1 MPERAVSRGHWEHY
15 AHDADVGVRGHGNSK
30 AEAFR
35 QAALA
40 MMALVVEAETVQ
52 PRIKVP
58 ISCQAPD
65 DVVLLI
71 DWLNAVIL
79 EMAADGLVFGD
90 FSVETSNGALSAQA
104 SGEPVERSRH
114 AVGVELKGA
123 TFTDAAVWQ
132 DPETG
137 AWTAQCI
144 VDV

>member
-1 MPERAVSRGHWEHY
+1 MPEGAVSAGHWEHY
-15 AHDADVGVRGHGNSK
+15 AHDADVGVRGHGDSK

-35 QAALA
+35 QAALG
-40 MMALVVEAETVQ
+40 MMALAVEAGTVESRTQ
-52 PRIKVP
+52 VGIA
-58 ISCQAPD
+58 CQAPD
-65 DVVLLI
+65 DVVLLV

-90 FSVETSNGALSAQA
+90 FAVKTRNGALSAQA

-123 TFTDAAVWQ
+123 TFTDAAVRQ

>member
-1 MPERAVSRGHWEHY
+1 MSQGHWEHY

-35 QAALA
+35 QAALG
-40 MMALVVEAETVQ
+40 MMALVVEAGSVE
-52 PRIKVP
+52 PRAQVS
-58 ISCQAPD
+58 ISCEAPD

-90 FSVETSNGALSAQA
+90 FSVQTQNGALSARA

-123 TFTDAAVWQ
+123 TFTDAAVSQ
-132 DPETG
+132 DPDTG